1 MKNIIFGS
9 ILTLLIIAVGSLIF
23 MYSGFYNLSATIPHM
38 KTTESAI
45 HMMKEKSI
53 NANSKNIVVP
63 DLSDNSLL
71 INGYKGYDAM
81 CVTCHAAPGKFATVI
96 ADGLYPKPP
105 ELDNKDIIDEW
116 NEKELFWIIKNGIK
130 LTGMPAY
137 GPTHSDDDLW
147 AIVAFL
153 NKLPDMSE
161 KEYKAMENETK
172 DMINGHDHNKAEEK
186 KQNVHIHNDGKKHL
200 H

>member
-23 MYSGFYNLSATIPHM
+23 VYSGFYNLSATIPHM
-38 KTTESAI
+38 KATESFI

-53 NANSKNIVVP
+53 SVNSKNMEAPNLNDEKLI
-63 DLSDNSLL
+63 LS
-71 INGYKGYDAM
+71 GYKGYDAM
-81 CVTCHAAPGKFATVI
+81 CVTCHAAPGKSATVI

-105 ELDNKDIIDEW
+105 ELENKEIIDEW

-153 NKLPDMSE
+153 NKLPNMSE
-161 KEYKAMENETK
+161 NEYKAMENETK
-172 DMINGHDHNKAEEK
+172 DMKNGHDHSQNEEN

>member
-1 MKNIIFGS
+1 MKNIFIGS
-9 ILTLLIIAVGSLIF
+9 ILTLLIIAVASFIF

-38 KTTESAI
+38 KATESAI

-53 NANSKNIVVP
+53 QANSKNIEVP
-63 DLSDNSLL
+63 NLDDKKL
-71 INGYKGYDAM
+71 ILDGYKGYDAM
-81 CVTCHAAPGKFATVI
+81 CVTCHAAPGKSATVI

-105 ELDNKDIIDEW
+105 ELDNKEIIEEW
-116 NEKELFWIIKNGIK
+116 HDNELFWIVKNGIK

-137 GPTHSDDDLW
+137 GPTHSDDELW

-153 NKLPDMSE
+153 NQLPGMSQND
-161 KEYKAMENETK
+161 YKAMGNENK
-172 DMINGHDHNKAEEK
+172 DMKDGHNDEEVNKE
-186 KQNVHIHNDGKKHL
+186 NVHLHKDGKKHI